1 MRQLPTTGGRG
12 VRPRTTFRLAAA
24 LTGAAMMTTAC
35 GGGSGDS
42 GEVTIRFSWWGS
54 TERAEIT
61 NQAVDAFEKAHPNIT
76 VETESIDFESY
87 FDRLSTSVAAGDEP
101 DVITMGGAYPR
112 EYAERGVLLELSE
125 VSDHLDLGALD
136 EKALSNGE
144 FDGEN
149 YGVPTGV
156 NTFSVVANPRI
167 FEEAGVE
174 LPDDDSW
181 SWEDYAAIA
190 EEISAGTPDDVYGSE
205 DPTQPDTLD
214 LYANQHTGQG
224 LYSPQGGVAIEPPT
238 VERWFGLT
246 TGMTDAGATPSA
258 SMTAELAAQAAPE
271 QTLLGQGR
279 AAMKLA
285 WSNQLAA
292 FREGSGDDLVL
303 LRAPG
308 ETTAQGTGM
317 WLQASQLY
325 TISKR
330 SEHPEAAAK
339 LVDFLVNDPRAADF
353 IKSDR
358 GIPANPEIRAHLEG
372 DLTASQQV
380 EFAFVDRMSGL
391 VDGDFVIGPTGSTE
405 SVDLLQ
411 RVNDAV
417 LFGRQSPEQGA
428 KQFVTE
434 LKNAVS

>member
-1 MRQLPTTGGRG
+1 M
-12 VRPRTTFRLAAA
+12 AAV
-24 LTGAAMMTTAC
+24 LTGTALLATAC
-35 GGGSGDS
+35 GGGSGD
-42 GEVTIRFSWWGS
+42 EQTTIRFSWWGNE
-54 TERAEIT
+54 ERAQIT
-61 NQAVDAFEKAHPNIT
+61 NQAVAAFEEANPQIT

-112 EYAERGVLLELSE
+112 EYADRGVLLDLAE
-125 VSDHLDLGALD
+125 VSDHLDIGALD
-136 EKALSNGE
+136 EKALSNGR
-144 FDGEN
+144 FDGSD

-156 NTFSVVANPRI
+156 NTFSVIANPAV
-167 FEEAGVE
+167 FEDAGVE
-174 LPDDDSW
+174 PPDDDSW
-181 SWEDYAAIA
+181 SWQDYADIA
-190 EEISAGTPDDVYGSE
+190 EEISAGTPDDTFGSE

-214 LYANQHTGQG
+214 LYANQRTGQG
-224 LYSPQGGVAIEPPT
+224 LYSPQGGIAIEQET
-238 VERWFGLT
+238 VSEWFEMT
-246 TGMTDAGATPSA
+246 TALEEAGATPSA

-279 AAMKLA
+279 AGMKLA

-292 FREGSGDDLVL
+292 FREGSGDDLIM

-325 TISKR
+325 TISQR

-358 GIPANPEIRAHLEG
+358 GIPANPDIRAHLEG
-372 DLTASQQV
+372 DLTESQEA
-380 EFAFVDRMSGL
+380 EFAFVDSMSGL

-411 RVNDAV
+411 RTNEAV
-417 LFGRQSPEQGA
+417 LFGRKSSEQGA
-428 KQFVTE
+428 EQFVTDLTE
-434 LKNAVS
+434 AVS